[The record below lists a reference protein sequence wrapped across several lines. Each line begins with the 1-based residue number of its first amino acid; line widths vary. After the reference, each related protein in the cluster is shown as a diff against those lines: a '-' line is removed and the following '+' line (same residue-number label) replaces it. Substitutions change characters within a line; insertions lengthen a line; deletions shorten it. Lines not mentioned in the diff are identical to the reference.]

1 MALCPLPTNA
11 KAHAVNKAALEIRD
25 PLHGPIAVSPAEL
38 RVIDSPYFQRLRG
51 IKQTGFAEL
60 AFPGSTHN
68 RYCHS
73 LGAFHL
79 AGLAFDQIFKDF
91 DWTSAEEA
99 RQARSIL
106 RMAALLHDAGHGPLS
121 HAIEQA
127 MPAKKDV
134 IGFGEGQATHE
145 DYTQAILLK
154 SSMNQVLK
162 EVFNERLPELV
173 AALIRGE
180 NIDDKAFR
188 FGKQNLSLFPILS
201 SLISGELDVD
211 RMDYMT
217 RDSHYCGVS
226 YGKYDQSWLLS
237 NMMSRVENDEVFLAL
252 DSRAIYAIEDFLLA
266 RYHMYLTVY
275 LHHKSVVFDEMLF
288 QFLKTEADK
297 TQLPSNIDEYLR
309 VDDYWLGSRL
319 REAAESN
326 PWAKRII
333 DNRPFRMLL
342 QIHSDQN
349 GKAKAYA
356 DEMEAQLK
364 AEGVAYF
371 RSSST
376 GLLSK
381 YSIIDK
387 NAKTIPS
394 FPIYVIYRDPRF
406 RSAKNP
412 QQNYELL
419 SDATELFDRYRNK
432 TIIDRIYADRPE

>member
-1 MALCPLPTNA
+1 MS
-11 KAHAVNKAALEIRD
+11 AVSLEIRD
-25 PLHGPIAVSPAEL
+25 PLHGPIPMSRAEL
-38 RVIDSPYFQRLRG
+38 QIVDSAYFQRLRG

-68 RYCHS
+68 RYTHS

-79 AGLAFDQIFKDF
+79 AGIAFDQIFEDF
-91 DWTSAEEA
+91 EWKNAQERD
-99 RQARSIL
+99 QARSIL
-106 RMAALLHDAGHGPLS
+106 RMAALLHDVGHGPLS

-127 MPAKKDV
+127 MPPRKEITGGA
-134 IGFGEGQATHE
+134 GQATHE

-154 SSMNQVLK
+154 SSLTPLLQ
-162 EVFNERLPELV
+162 EVFWPELPELV
-173 AALIRGE
+173 AGLIRGE
-180 NIDDKAFR
+180 NKNPSAYE
-188 FGKQNLSLFPILS
+188 FGRQSWSLFPILS

-211 RMDYMT
+211 RMDYMM

-226 YGKYDQSWLLS
+226 YGHYDQSWLLS
-237 NMMSRVENDEVFLAL
+237 NMMFREENKQVYLAL

-288 QFLKTEADK
+288 QFLKSKDHDTR
-297 TQLPSNIDEYLR
+297 LPSDIEDYLG
-309 VDDYWLGSRL
+309 VDDHWLRTRL
-319 REAAESN
+319 RQAAQHN

-333 DNRPFRMLL
+333 ENRPYRMLL
-342 QIHSDQN
+342 QIHSDEN
-349 GKAKAYA
+349 GRAKAYA
-356 DEMEAQLK
+356 DQMEERLK
-364 AEGVAYF
+364 AESIPYF

-381 YSIIDK
+381 YSSIDK

-406 RSAKNP
+406 RSSKNP
-412 QQNYELL
+412 DKDYEFL
-419 SDATELFDRYRNK
+419 SEATELFDRYGKK
-432 TIIDRIYADRPE
+432 TIIDRIYAERSL